1 MKLSHVLIIPQK
13 LVIDVYMKTIFYVIF
28 PVIAFVAIL
37 SNALFGHLLYDSP
50 YDQDINKY
58 SVYVH
63 LKPEWKSYPGNILFE
78 ITNVWS
84 NPNPQTNTFNYDP
97 SVKAS
102 LVTDHNY
109 NQLQFQNQKP
119 FVELK
124 HEFSDCES
132 SWKPILYRYAIDSVR
147 NNLEYM
153 QGNQLNNDPY
163 VQIFPDIQNEK
174 HSLEEHQELIENGFV
189 QFIPICTAKQ
199 ITSYDFSVSTNDDNT
214 SFDVYFVDSKQQL
227 GNYLKED
234 SFDFY
239 SHDECF
245 AINHQSF
252 SGTCSNVSS
261 NGGILIVLTDN
272 LELSLTKIRINI
284 HEI

>member
-1 MKLSHVLIIPQK
+1 
-13 LVIDVYMKTIFYVIF
+13 MKTIFYFIIAG
-28 PVIAFVAIL
+28 IAFGAIL

-63 LKPEWKSYPGNILFE
+63 LKPEWRSYPGNILFE

-84 NPNPQTNTFNYDP
+84 NPDPEADTFNYDP
-97 SVKAS
+97 SVEAS

-109 NQLQFQNQKP
+109 NQLQFQNQKS

-147 NNLEYM
+147 SNLDSA
-153 QGNQLNNDPY
+153 QGKQINNDPY
-163 VQIFPDIQNEK
+163 VQIFPDIPNEK
-174 HSLEEHQELIENGFV
+174 YDLAEHQELTKQGFV

-199 ITSYDFSVSTNDDNT
+199 TTSYDFSVSTNDDSNG
-214 SFDVYFVDSKQQL
+214 FDVYFVDSKNQL
-227 GNYLKED
+227 DNYLKNE
-234 SFDFY
+234 SFSFY
-239 SHDECF
+239 THDDCY

-252 SGTCSNVSS
+252 SGTCSNVGSDA
-261 NGGILIVLTDN
+261 GLLIVLPDN
-272 LELSLTKIRINI
+272 LKLSLTKVRINI
-284 HEI
+284 HETLSS

>member
-1 MKLSHVLIIPQK
+1 MKN
-13 LVIDVYMKTIFYVIF
+13 IFYFVI
-28 PVIAFVAIL
+28 PAIAFVVIL
-37 SNALFGHLLYDSP
+37 LNALFGHLLYDSP

-63 LKPEWKSYPGNILFE
+63 LQPEWKSYPGNILFE
-78 ITNVWS
+78 VTNVWS
-84 NPNPQTNTFNYDP
+84 NPNPKTNTFNYDP
-97 SVKAS
+97 SIEAS

-109 NQLQFQNQKP
+109 NQLQFQNEKP

-163 VQIFPDIQNEK
+163 VQIFPDVPNENYDLEK
-174 HSLEEHQELIENGFV
+174 HKKLTKNGFV

-199 ITSYDFSVSTNDDNT
+199 ITSYDFSVSTNDDKT
-214 SFDVYFVDSKQQL
+214 AFDVYFVDSKQQL
-227 GNYLKED
+227 DNYLND
-234 SFDFY
+234 NSFEFY
-239 SHDECF
+239 SQNDCF
-245 AINHQSF
+245 ALNHQSY
-252 SGTCSNVSS
+252 SGTCNNVSPEA
-261 NGGILIVLTDN
+261 GILIVLSDN

-284 HEI
+284 HERI